1 MYLTSDF
8 RDKVRQ
14 WTNDITSLRIEYGR
28 PIMHGRPIF
37 LIVAFRLISI
47 RRNVKLYVVD
57 KLSIENIF
65 SSITDDGTLY
75 NLQSWGEFSHR
86 MSSGVQNI

>member
-1 MYLTSDF
+1 MF
-8 RDKVRQ
+8 VRIGVFF
-14 WTNDITSLRIEYGR
+14 NPLRNVYKR
-28 PIMHGRPIF
+28 PDALVLRFCAILALRLMHN
-37 LIVAFRLISI
+37 

-57 KLSIENIF
+57 KVSIENIF